1 MMFSSSI
8 SGLQRD
14 IFESEEI
21 PLSSWSTV
29 QITNTQHHDVHKFR
43 IYINDVMVY
52 EQLNTDDQI
61 WQNMKLFA
69 SDQYYAAANALLR
82 NLHLTTP
89 FQPGKLPY
97 NLQKKLIQS

>member
-14 IFESEEI
+14 LFESEEI

-29 QITNTQHHDVHKFR
+29 QITSTQHAGDIHKFR
-43 IYINDVMVY
+43 IYINDVIVY
-52 EQLNTDDQI
+52 EEWNNDART

-69 SDQYYAAANALLR
+69 SDEYYPAAIALLR
-82 NLHLTTP
+82 NVDLTTP
-89 FQPGKLPY
+89 FQAGINKS
-97 NLQKKLIQS
+97 NLVFVSVF